1 MVATDDDTSSPLSV
15 THVYQVVVN
24 AANRAPVVVDEPSVP
39 GPFLEGVGGTFDVSG
54 DFSDPDGDTLTYS
67 LDTVNPA
74 SAEVT
79 LAAGTS
85 VVTVGAGA
93 TDEDYTVSV
102 TATDGG
108 GLAVTHDYSVEVRA
122 KPEVSIR
129 AVIASVAEGT
139 PATFQ
144 VVAEPP
150 PTSDLRVVLDVDDGA
165 GDFISG
171 LPPME
176 VPVGTGG
183 TGTLTVPTV
192 DDRVGEA
199 DGMITARL
207 VVGDMGGIGYTVGAP
222 SSATVTV
229 TDDDEPEVSITAG
242 TSSVTEGGDATFTVT
257 ASKAPATSLIVN
269 VSVDDGV
276 GDFISGLAPQMV
288 TIPANMTSTTL
299 TVPTVDDSINEGG
312 RHDHSHGHAAYGLHG
327 SHTTCPP
334 SDSDGDR

>member
-1 MVATDDDTSSPLSV
+1 MD
-15 THVYQVVVN
+15 
-24 AANRAPVVVDEPSVP
+24 AANRMPVVVDEPSVP
-39 GPFLEGVGGTFDVSG
+39 GPFLEGVEGTFDVSG

-67 LDTVNPA
+67 LGTVD
-74 SAEVT
+74 SAAAVT

-85 VVTVGAGA
+85 VVTVGTGA
-93 TDEDYTVSV
+93 TAGDYTVPV

-150 PTSDLRVVLDVDDGA
+150 PSSALRVVLDVDDGA

-183 TGTLTVPTV
+183 TGTFTVPTV

-207 VVGDMGGIGYTVGAP
+207 VVGGYGGYR
-222 SSATVTV
+222 
-229 TDDDEPEVSITAG
+229 
-242 TSSVTEGGDATFTVT
+242 
-257 ASKAPATSLIVN
+257 LH
-269 VSVDDGV
+269 
-276 GDFISGLAPQMV
+276 
-288 TIPANMTSTTL
+288 
-299 TVPTVDDSINEGG
+299 GG
-312 RHDHSHGHAAYGLHG
+312 RAVERDG
-327 SHTTCPP
+327 
-334 SDSDGDR
+334 DGDR